1 MPQNPAKLFE
11 VEQAGAI
18 VVIIPQADLSEFAF
32 QQLEAE
38 ASEVLGMLDQIGA
51 KSVVIDCC
59 KSTYFGSV
67 AMAFFMKLWLRV
79 RRCSGRMAFCNMSD
93 HEKEILHIT
102 KADSLWS
109 MCSSRKE
116 ALEAAGA

>member
-1 MPQNPAKLFE
+1 M
-11 VEQAGAI
+11 G
-18 VVIIPQADLSEFAF
+18 
-32 QQLEAE
+32 
-38 ASEVLGMLDQIGA
+38 
-51 KSVVIDCC
+51 
-59 KSTYFGSV
+59 
-67 AMAFFMKLWLRV
+67 FFMKLWLRV

-116 ALEAAGA
+116 ALEALGA